1 MLINRK
7 GFTLIELVVVVV
19 IIGVLAAIA
28 IPRFEDSRDRA
39 HASAMQTDL
48 NHLTKFMEGF
58 LQDNAAQPYT
68 YEGAA
73 GDPAGPPLNLTL
85 SPGVSIDIVTGIT
98 PESGP
103 FYTAIAD
110 HTATD
115 RGCAYDSRGGGILC
129 VDSGGGSAALLAI
142 ATP

>member
-7 GFTLIELVVVVV
+7 GFTLIELLIVVV

-58 LQDNAAQPYT
+58 LQDNVTVPYT

-73 GDPAGPPLNLTL
+73 GDPSGPPLNLTL
-85 SPGVSIDIVTGIT
+85 SPGVTIDVVTYVT
-98 PESGP
+98 AESGP
-103 FYTAIAD
+103 FYTAMAN
-110 HTATD
+110 HSATD
-115 RGCAYDSRGGGILC
+115 RGCAYDSRSGGIHC
-129 VDSGGGSAALLAI
+129 VNSGGGAAALLAI
-142 ATP
+142 STP